1 MHFPQYTRNEWPSRI
16 MPLFYL
22 YEHKRKLLKLDDF
35 LFRHTSCA
43 KYLVCD
49 WCDKINYL
57 RQDTRLCT
65 APFST
70 FKSFDQKS
78 SLKVGKKCVHFAIL
92 KRILRINCL
101 AKNSLL
107 RNMNRGKK
115 IKQNNVVECSYC
127 VAIQRNALTYVKD
140 YFSLDQLH
148 IKKGFKMSYG
158 QLLVFKTQRFAISD
172 VSFELKLSTSTCQK
186 HR

>member
-1 MHFPQYTRNEWPSRI
+1 MHFPQYVTYTRNEWPSRI

-92 KRILRINCL
+92 KRYSQNQLLGQKFTPQKYESRK
-101 AKNSLL
+101 KNRAEQCGGMQLL
-107 RNMNRGKK
+107 CDNLEKR
-115 IKQNNVVECSYC
+115 S
-127 VAIQRNALTYVKD
+127 YVKD
-140 YFSLDQLH
+140 FSLDQLH

-158 QLLVFKTQRFAISD
+158 YLLVFKT
-172 VSFELKLSTSTCQK
+172 
-186 HR
+186 H

>member
-1 MHFPQYTRNEWPSRI
+1 MNGCLTILKNHASVLIVWNKTRDR
-16 MPLFYL
+16 
-22 YEHKRKLLKLDDF
+22 F
-35 LFRHTSCA
+35 LNWTIFFLGTLHVQNI
-43 KYLVCD
+43 LCD

-115 IKQNNVVECSYC
+115 SSRTMWWNVVAVRQFRETLLRKRLFFPWPI
-127 VAIQRNALTYVKD
+127 A
-140 YFSLDQLH
+140 H
-148 IKKGFKMSYG
+148 KKGFRNVVSA
-158 QLLVFKTQRFAISD
+158 V
-172 VSFELKLSTSTCQK
+172 VSFQTSK
-186 HR
+186 IFLLLWNKV